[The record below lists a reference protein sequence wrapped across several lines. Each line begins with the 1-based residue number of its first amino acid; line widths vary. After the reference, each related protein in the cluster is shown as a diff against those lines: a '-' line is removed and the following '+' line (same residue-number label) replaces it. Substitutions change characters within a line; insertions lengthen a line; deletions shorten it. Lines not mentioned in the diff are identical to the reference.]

1 MLARPRVDGVRVV
14 RLAPEEISVVLTL
27 EVCVGEAAELLRAR
41 LGVSTGKAVSAG
53 MVPGTVLSPGT
64 PGGSVPPPGAGVSV
78 GLSAWLL
85 NV

>member
-1 MLARPRVDGVRVV
+1 MVT
-14 RLAPEEISVVLTL
+14 PEEISVVLTL

-64 PGGSVPPPGAGVSV
+64 PAIRRVTNTITPSCHMLP
-78 GLSAWLL
+78 WM
-85 NV
+85 